1 VINVKPLIETKS
13 LHKHYKLGE
22 TIVKANNG
30 IDLKINKGEFVSI
43 FGPSGCGKSTLMHML
58 GLLDKPTKGELLFK
72 GKKTSNLNDDEKT
85 HIRNK
90 NIGFVFQFFFLSPNL
105 NALENVQLPMI
116 FKNENK
122 EKRDKRAKEL
132 LKLVGLGDRLHHMP
146 YQLSGGQRQRVAIA
160 RALANEP
167 ELILADEPTGNLDS
181 KTGDEVEKL
190 FNNLW
195 KKGNTVIVVTH
206 DKGIAER
213 SNRIIYLK
221 DGKVTK
227 DVKR

>member
-1 VINVKPLIETKS
+1 VKPLINVKN

-30 IDLKINKGEFVSI
+30 INLKINKGEFISV
-43 FGPSGCGKSTLMHML
+43 FGPSGCGKSTLMHL
-58 GLLDKPTKGELLFK
+58 IGLLDTPTKGSIILD
-72 GKKTSNLNDDEKT
+72 GKKTSDLTDDERT
-85 HIRNK
+85 ITRNEK
-90 NIGFVFQFFFLSPNL
+90 IGFIFQFFFLSPNL

-116 FKNENK
+116 FKEQDL

-132 LKLVGLGDRLHHMP
+132 LKLVGLEDRMHHMP

-167 ELILADEPTGNLDS
+167 EIILADEPTGNLDS
-181 KTGDEVEKL
+181 KTGDEIETI
-190 FNNLW
+190 FNKLW

-227 DVKR
+227 DVKK

>member
-1 VINVKPLIETKS
+1 MKPLINVKN

-30 IDLKINKGEFVSI
+30 INLKINKGEFISV
-43 FGPSGCGKSTLMHML
+43 FGPSGCGKSTLMHL
-58 GLLDKPTKGELLFK
+58 IGLLDTPTKGSIILD
-72 GKKTSNLNDDEKT
+72 GKKTSDLTDDERT
-85 HIRNK
+85 ITRNEK
-90 NIGFVFQFFFLSPNL
+90 IGFIFQFFFLSPNL

-116 FKNENK
+116 FKEQDL

-132 LKLVGLGDRLHHMP
+132 LKLVGLEDRMHHMP

-167 ELILADEPTGNLDS
+167 EIILADEPTGNLDS
-181 KTGDEVEKL
+181 KTGDEIETI
-190 FNNLW
+190 FNKLW

-227 DVKR
+227 DVKK